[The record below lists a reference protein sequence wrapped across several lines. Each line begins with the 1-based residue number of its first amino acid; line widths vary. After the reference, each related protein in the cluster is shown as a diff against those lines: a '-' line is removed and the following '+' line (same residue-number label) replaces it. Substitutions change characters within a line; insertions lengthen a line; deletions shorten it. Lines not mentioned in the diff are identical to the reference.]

1 MKVTVNQR
9 CVLLVIVAMILIM
22 ALLRGIPQSTKVEM
36 AKNPSLSTMHI
47 DTKPLELEKS
57 EDSTQTSLRINSATA
72 EIANHLEG
80 IGKP

>member
-22 ALLRGIPQSTKVEM
+22 ALLRGIPQSTKVENAG

-47 DTKPLELEKS
+47 
-57 EDSTQTSLRINSATA
+57 Q
-72 EIANHLEG
+72 H
-80 IGKP
+80 